1 MGVGLLLF
9 DLIEGF
15 LCLADRRDHANIHR
29 VWTRRFARAAR
40 HLESGAVF
48 LIGRENVFCCCVLI
62 VGGPTL
68 LCRVEQ
74 PNEISGWCVL
84 LLTRL
89 YSPNTAMSMGCQI
102 GIPRVSKC
110 IQHYSWPLL
119 VVVVGIGQLGGLL
132 RGGGRKK
139 DSALLNSAVV
149 RKVRGNNVQTTRRND
164 QDSNKDVLNSTDSS
178 PCKSS
183 FNIPHIWPPL
193 ASRTLAPCT

>member
-1 MGVGLLLF
+1 MK
-9 DLIEGF
+9 
-15 LCLADRRDHANIHR
+15 RDGSWLTI
-29 VWTRRFARAAR
+29 VRRFSLFGGSARSCKHPSCVDSEICPSRSAYR

-48 LIGRENVFCCCVLI
+48 LIGRENVLCCCVLI

-68 LCRVEQ
+68 LCRVEH

-84 LLTRL
+84 VLTRL

-119 VVVVGIGQLGGLL
+119 VVIVGIGQLGGLL

-139 DSALLNSAVV
+139 DSAPLNSTVV

-164 QDSNKDVLNSTDSS
+164 QDSNKDVLNSTESS
-178 PCKSS
+178 PCKTS
-183 FNIPHIWPPL
+183 FNIPHI
-193 ASRTLAPCT
+193 